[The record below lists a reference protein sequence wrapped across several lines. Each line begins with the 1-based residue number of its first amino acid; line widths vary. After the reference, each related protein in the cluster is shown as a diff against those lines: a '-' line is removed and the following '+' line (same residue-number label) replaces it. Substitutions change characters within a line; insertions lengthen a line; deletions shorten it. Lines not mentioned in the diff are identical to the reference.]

1 MYISWIGSGA
11 AEAVP
16 IQYYKKYRAP
26 ARMAA
31 VRTVGLA
38 VHMAAAHTVGL
49 AVRMAAARTV
59 DLAVHM
65 AAVHTVDLAVR
76 TAAARTVDLTV
87 RTAAARM
94 TVVHMVDSAVRMA
107 AAHMAVVHTVDLAVP
122 APPVPTPPAAGSP
135 DAVPAPLA
143 ADLTLPPTAQ
153 PDCCNFHHDS
163 YPSFP
168 PFRSAA
174 SCSASRTLPRKFLFF
189 LSLSSNDIR
198 KCCKLLKR
206 QGLPTHSQRHSKLR
220 DTLLNDF
227 LGKLELRKIMETIDQ
242 RFSALIK

>member
-1 MYISWIGSGA
+1 
-11 AEAVP
+11 
-16 IQYYKKYRAP
+16 
-26 ARMAA
+26 MAA

-122 APPVPTPPAAGSP
+122 APPVPPHSAVGSPAPPA
-135 DAVPAPLA
+135 VQ
-143 ADLTLPPTAQ
+143 T
-153 PDCCNFHHDS
+153 DCCNFHHDS
-163 YPSFP
+163 YPWFP